1 MTPEQRSDVR
11 SSGSSRTRH
20 LFGRARDPVRHW
32 NATAAERI
40 AQYPCDRYVQSPGE
54 RFTRAVGVES
64 PPETVFR
71 WLCQRKVAPYSYDWT
86 GNPGRCSPRSLT
98 PEVERL
104 EPGQEFLVFWLVE
117 FDQNRHK
124 TGVVLPRAERVF
136 GRLAI
141 SYVVEPRD
149 AGRCRL
155 VACLSVTA
163 PSSVLE
169 SARLTLLAFGDL
181 LMMRKQLNTLKERAG
196 RSARDRSVGERD
208 FLAPGRGLPSRA
220 KGDRVNSPA
229 GGLLRTQRKDARIM
243 PMLARGI
250 SHDSRW
256 PTLPLPSGLPRKP
269 F

>member
-1 MTPEQRSDVR
+1 MLPLRN
-11 SSGSSRTRH
+11 GSPST
-20 LFGRARDPVRHW
+20 L
-32 NATAAERI
+32 ATATSRAPASASHAPWGRVATGDGVPLVVSTQGGTVQLRLDRQPRPPQPAIPNTRSRPSGAGPGVPRFLARRVRAE
-40 AQYPCDRYVQSPGE
+40 
-54 RFTRAVGVES
+54 
-64 PPETVFR
+64 PPHN
-71 WLCQRKVAPYSYDWT
+71 S
-86 GNPGRCSPRSLT
+86 
-98 PEVERL
+98 
-104 EPGQEFLVFWLVE
+104 
-117 FDQNRHK
+117 
-124 TGVVLPRAERVF
+124 VVLPRAERVF

-155 VACLSVTA
+155 VVCLSVTV